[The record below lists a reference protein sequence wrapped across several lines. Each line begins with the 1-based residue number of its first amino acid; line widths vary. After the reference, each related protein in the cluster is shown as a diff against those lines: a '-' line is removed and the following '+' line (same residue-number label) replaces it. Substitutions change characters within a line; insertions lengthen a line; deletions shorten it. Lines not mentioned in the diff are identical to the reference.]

1 MIFPILMAH
10 KFKMTEDFKR
20 GVRGIIIY
28 VITAMVVFPI
38 YHLIKG
44 DFCWGDLLSYAVI
57 QVIVAFVIGVFFFFG
72 MQIPEKN
79 DDQ

>member
-1 MIFPILMAH
+1 MAQ

-20 GVRGIIIY
+20 AAKGIIIY
-28 VITAMVVFPI
+28 VITTLVFFPL

-44 DFCWGDLLSYAVI
+44 DFSWGETWSYALI
-57 QVIVAFVIGVFFFFG
+57 QIIVAVVIGLFFFFG
-72 MQIPEKN
+72 MQIPKKN

>member
-1 MIFPILMAH
+1 MAQ

-20 GVRGIIIY
+20 AAKGIILY
-28 VITAMVVFPI
+28 VITTLVFFPV

-44 DFCWGDLLSYAVI
+44 DFSWGDTWSYALI
-57 QVIVAFVIGVFFFFG
+57 QIIVALVVGLFFFFG